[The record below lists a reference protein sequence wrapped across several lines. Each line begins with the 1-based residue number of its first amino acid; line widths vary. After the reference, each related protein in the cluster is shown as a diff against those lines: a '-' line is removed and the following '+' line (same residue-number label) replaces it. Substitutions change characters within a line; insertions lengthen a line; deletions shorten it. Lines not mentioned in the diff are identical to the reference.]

1 MFPCPF
7 RTFFPPVVLYCNQYA
22 KGEFSAVFSVFMRLA
37 VTVAAIPL
45 CATYYPGVHMQDLPA
60 ALLAGAVLGVLYA
73 IIRPIARLLLKILN
87 WFTVGLLYV
96 LIDTWLVWTAT
107 AMYPEAVTVDSFWWA
122 VAIAVSVNIARMLI
136 DIVTRS
142 TKK

>member
-1 MFPCPF
+1 MFS
-7 RTFFPPVVLYCNQYA
+7 VVLR
-22 KGEFSAVFSVFMRLA
+22 FA

-60 ALLAGAVLGVLYA
+60 ALLAGAGVFYA
-73 IIRPIARLLLKILN
+73 LIRPIARLLLKIIN
-87 WFTVGLLYV
+87 WITLGLIYV

-107 AMYPEAVTVDSFWWA
+107 AMYPEAVAVDNFWWA
-122 VAIAVSVNIARMLI
+122 VAIAVSVNIARMAI
-136 DIVTRS
+136 DILTRS